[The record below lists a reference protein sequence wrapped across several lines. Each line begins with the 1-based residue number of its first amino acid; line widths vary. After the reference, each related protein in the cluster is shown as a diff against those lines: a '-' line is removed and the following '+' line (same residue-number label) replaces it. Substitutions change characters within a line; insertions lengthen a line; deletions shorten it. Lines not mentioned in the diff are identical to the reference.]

1 MEEQKTS
8 TASIALKWG
17 AISGIISFIITV
29 ITSSLK
35 LNGDPTMGIVSTVV
49 SIALTIVTLIL
60 AMKNFKSGNNDYMS
74 FGQGLGIGTLTGA
87 IWGVVAGA
95 LNLVYTKFIDNSAIT
110 QAMAKAREQWE
121 AQGMSDEQI
130 EQASK
135 WGEMMSNPGIAFVI
149 TVITGVI
156 IGAVL
161 SLIISAVLKKE
172 KSIFE

>member
-17 AISGIISFIITV
+17 AISGIISFLITV
-29 ITSSLK
+29 ISNSLK
-35 LNGDPTMGIVSTVV
+35 LSGDATMGIVSTVI
-49 SIALTIVTLIL
+49 SIALTILTLVL

-74 FGQGLGIGTLTGA
+74 FGQGIGIGALTGA

-95 LNLVYTKFIDNSAIT
+95 LNLVYTKFIDNSAVT

-135 WGEMMSNPGIAFVI
+135 WGQMMTNPGVAFVI
-149 TVITGVI
+149 TVITGVLV
-156 IGAVL
+156 GLVC
-161 SLIISAVLKKE
+161 SLVISAVLKKE